1 MAMRFGLL
9 GTGYWAAETHAA
21 ALSTHPDVDFVGV
34 WGRTAT
40 SVVTLAHRYGVAAFP
55 EVDELIGEVDAI
67 ALALPPDVQGQLA
80 LRAAA
85 AGKHLLLDKPL
96 ALTSDVA
103 DELVAEV
110 RRADVASVV
119 FFTRRFDHAIESFI
133 AESVAT
139 GGWDGATSTMYAQI
153 FEEGS
158 PYRASTWRRQRGGLW
173 DVGPHA
179 LSLVLPVLGPVA
191 EVRAMDGPRAS
202 THVLARHVDGGVS
215 SLALTVDAPPAAV
228 RFETEFYG
236 AAGRALVPTQN
247 GSKVDAL
254 GVAISELVAMAGT
267 DGVGGAGGTDGA
279 GGRTHRCDAAF
290 GRDVVAVL
298 AAAERSR
305 AAGEAVSVRG

>member
-21 ALSTHPDVDFVGV
+21 ALASHPDVDFVGV
-34 WGRTAT
+34 WGRTPTA
-40 SVVTLAHRYGVAAFP
+40 VVTLAQRYGVAAFP
-55 EVDELIGEVDAI
+55 EVDELIDEVDAI
-67 ALALPPDVQGQLA
+67 AVALPPDVQGDLA

-85 AGKHLLLDKPL
+85 KGRHLLLDKPL
-96 ALTSDVA
+96 ALATAVA
-103 DELVAEV
+103 DDLVAEA

-119 FFTRRFDHAIESFI
+119 FFTRRFDETIEAFI
-133 AESVAT
+133 AESVAA
-139 GGWDGATSTMYAQI
+139 GGWDGANSTMYAQI

-158 PYRASTWRRQRGGLW
+158 PYRASSWRRHRGGLW

-202 THVLARHVDGGVS
+202 THVLARHLGGAVTA
-215 SLALTVDAPPAAV
+215 LALTVDAPPPAV
-228 RFETEFYG
+228 RVETEFYG
-236 AAGRALVPTQN
+236 PSGRVAVPDQQS
-247 GSKVDAL
+247 SKVDAL
-254 GVAISELVAMAGT
+254 RAAISELVERAGAE
-267 DGVGGAGGTDGA
+267 DKS
-279 GGRTHRCDAAF
+279 HRCDVSF

-305 AAGEAVSVRG
+305 ADGAAVPVRD

>member
-21 ALSTHPDVDFVGV
+21 ALASHQDVEFVGV

-40 SVVTLAHRYGVAAFP
+40 AVVTLAQRYGVAAFP
-55 EVDELIGEVDAI
+55 EVGELLDEVDAI
-67 ALALPPDVQGQLA
+67 AVALPPDVQGELA
-80 LRAAA
+80 LRAAV

-96 ALTSDVA
+96 ALATEVA
-103 DELVAEV
+103 EEIVAEV
-110 RRADVASVV
+110 RRRDLASVV
-119 FFTRRFDHAIESFI
+119 FFTRRFDDTIESFI
-133 AESVAT
+133 AESVAA

-158 PYRASTWRRQRGGLW
+158 PYRTSPWRRQRGGLW

-179 LSLVLPVLGPVA
+179 LSLVLPVLGPVV

-202 THVLARHVDGGVS
+202 THVLARHVNGAVT

-236 AAGRALVPTQN
+236 PAGRVAVPAQN
-247 GSKVDAL
+247 GSKVGAL
-254 GVAISELVAMAGT
+254 AVAISELVALAGT
-267 DGVGGAGGTDGA
+267 AGE
-279 GGRTHRCDAAF
+279 RTHRCDVAF

-305 AAGEAVSVRG
+305 LDGGAVALRA

>member
-21 ALSTHPDVDFVGV
+21 ALAAHPDVEFVGV

-40 SVVTLAHRYGVAAFP
+40 AVVTLAQRYGVAAFP
-55 EVDELIGEVDAI
+55 EVDELIDEVDAI
-67 ALALPPDVQGQLA
+67 AVALPPDVQADLA

-96 ALTSDVA
+96 ALDTAVA
-103 DELVAEV
+103 DDIVAEV
-110 RRADVASVV
+110 RRQDLASVV
-119 FFTRRFDHAIESFI
+119 FFTRRFDPGIESFI
-133 AESVAT
+133 AESVVC
-139 GGWDGATSTMYAQI
+139 GGWDGATSTIYAQI

-158 PYRASTWRRQRGGLW
+158 PYRASSWRRQRGGLW

-191 EVRAMDGPRAS
+191 EVNAMDGPRAS
-202 THVLARHVDGGVS
+202 THVLARHVNGAVTA
-215 SLALTVDAPPAAV
+215 LALTIDAPPAAM
-228 RFETEFYG
+228 RTETEFYG
-236 AAGRALVPTQN
+236 AAGRAAVPAQN
-247 GSKVDAL
+247 RSKVDAL
-254 GVAISELVAMAGT
+254 GAAVSELVALAGAA
-267 DGVGGAGGTDGA
+267 DKG
-279 GGRTHRCDAAF
+279 HRCDAAF

-305 AAGEAVSVRG
+305 AAGGAVPVRG